1 MSSRSTIPSLRSSLA
16 FVTCSTSQWS
26 RAKSICWLNY
36 QPGQA
41 LSEFFVAKMSDID
54 MTDGR
59 VDPLTDFDRKA
70 TIVLSNYLRE
80 LIVADYCLCCDL
92 SSSDVNSFDIPGN
105 KRLCNVATIET
116 GAWKLK
122 LGEPSSENTNEVQ
135 ESGLFLAR
143 QSLHGWY

>member
-1 MSSRSTIPSLRSSLA
+1 
-16 FVTCSTSQWS
+16 
-26 RAKSICWLNY
+26 
-36 QPGQA
+36 
-41 LSEFFVAKMSDID
+41 MSDID

-116 GAWKLK
+116 GA
-122 LGEPSSENTNEVQ
+122 
-135 ESGLFLAR
+135 
-143 QSLHGWY
+143 